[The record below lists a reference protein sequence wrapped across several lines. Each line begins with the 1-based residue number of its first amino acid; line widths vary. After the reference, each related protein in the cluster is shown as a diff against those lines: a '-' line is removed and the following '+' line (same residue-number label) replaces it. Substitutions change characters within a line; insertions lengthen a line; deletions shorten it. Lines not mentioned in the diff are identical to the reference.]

1 MEHAS
6 AQAAP
11 ATPPTDASVVGR
23 YVIGDSFA
31 SGGMGTVHLGRVVG
45 AGGFSRVVAIKRL
58 FSRSAEDAAFRQMLL
73 EEARLVSRIRHPNV
87 VPALDVVDIDHD
99 LYIVMEYV
107 DGPSLSQL
115 LARSRQLNE
124 PLPLEIV
131 IGIVEGV
138 LLGLHAAHEA
148 RGED

>member
-6 AQAAP
+6 AQPAP
-11 ATPPTDASVVGR
+11 ATPPTDASVAGR

-58 FSRSAEDAAFRQMLL
+58 FAGFAGDAAFRELLL

-87 VPALDVVDIDHD
+87 VPALDVVEADRD

-107 DGPSLSQL
+107 NGPSLAQ
-115 LARSRQLNE
+115 
-124 PLPLEIV
+124 
-131 IGIVEGV
+131 
-138 LLGLHAAHEA
+138 
-148 RGED
+148 